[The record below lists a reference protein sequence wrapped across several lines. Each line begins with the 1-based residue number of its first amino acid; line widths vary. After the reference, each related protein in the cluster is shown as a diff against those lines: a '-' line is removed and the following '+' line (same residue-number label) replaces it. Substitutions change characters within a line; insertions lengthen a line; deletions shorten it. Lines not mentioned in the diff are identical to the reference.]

1 VWCLVWARSAELLR
15 GCCANWLESVSSGR
29 APWDDIR
36 TCGLACEDFA
46 QLPARARP
54 ASTSRRRRKPPNY
67 RLRLL
72 LHCGV
77 TWQTSQT
84 ARRLLSPST
93 RSHLSPGYRSQ
104 PVAQVPELDNVIAQP
119 VELGDDADR

>member
-1 VWCLVWARSAELLR
+1 MGTTFVPVASRVKTSPSFW
-15 GCCANWLESVSSGR
+15 
-29 APWDDIR
+29 P
-36 TCGLACEDFA
+36 
-46 QLPARARP
+46 RARP

-67 RLRLL
+67 RLRLR

-84 ARRLLSPST
+84 ARRLLSPNT
-93 RSHLSPGYRSQ
+93 RNHLSPGYRSQ
-104 PVAQVPELDNVIAQP
+104 PVAQVPDLDNVIAQP

>member
-1 VWCLVWARSAELLR
+1 VVLGRGSQCRVAARLLR
-15 GCCANWLESVSSGR
+15 EVAR
-29 APWDDIR
+29 AYPVDVRHRDDIR

-84 ARRLLSPST
+84 ARRLLSSSP

-119 VELGDDADR
+119 VELRDDADR

>member
-1 VWCLVWARSAELLR
+1 VDVRHR
-15 GCCANWLESVSSGR
+15 
-29 APWDDIR
+29 DDIR

-46 QLPARARP
+46 QLLARAWP
-54 ASTSRRRRKPPNY
+54 ASISRRRRKPPKY

-93 RSHLSPGYRSQ
+93 RSRLLPGYRSQ